1 MEMKVIPLA
10 RVKPLLCQFAVSLHF
25 KLSKKMENENIA
37 EEPLLP
43 YNQPLDFQQ
52 VWRMFQ
58 ETDRILTE
66 KFKETDRILT
76 EKFQETDKQLK
87 ETDKQLKET
96 DKQLKETDR
105 MLSSKFSETDR
116 KIRKLDQLFTS
127 QWGKLVE
134 SLVEGDL
141 VKLLNQKGIAVH
153 RTVQRAD
160 GNYQGQN
167 FEYDIIAIN
176 GAEIVIVEV
185 KTTLR
190 PDDVTD
196 FHEKL
201 WKAKTYLPE
210 YHDKIIYGAVA
221 FITVEGSSHRMAEKQ
236 GFFVIRA
243 TGSSSSI
250 VNRENFKPKAF

>member
-1 MEMKVIPLA
+1 
-10 RVKPLLCQFAVSLHF
+10 
-25 KLSKKMENENIA
+25 MENENIA
-37 EEPLLP
+37 GEPMVP

-58 ETDRILTE
+58 ETDRMLTE
-66 KFKETDRILT
+66 KFKETDR
-76 EKFQETDKQLK
+76 
-87 ETDKQLKET
+87 
-96 DKQLKETDR
+96 
-105 MLSSKFSETDR
+105 MLSAKFSETDKR
-116 KIRKLDQLFTS
+116 IRKLDQLFTS

-141 VKLLNQKGIAVH
+141 VRLLNEKGIAVH
-153 RTVQRAD
+153 RTMQRVD
-160 GNYQGQN
+160 GNFEGQN
-167 FEYDIIAIN
+167 FEYDLIAIN
-176 GAEIVIVEV
+176 GTEIVIVEV

-190 PDDVTD
+190 PDDVTV

-210 YHDKIIYGAVA
+210 YHDKIIYGAMA

-236 GFFVIRA
+236 GLFVIRA

-250 VNRENFKPKAF
+250 INRDDFKPKAF

>member
-1 MEMKVIPLA
+1 
-10 RVKPLLCQFAVSLHF
+10 
-25 KLSKKMENENIA
+25 MENENIA
-37 EEPLLP
+37 QEPMVP

-58 ETDRILTE
+58 ETDRQLKETDRILTE
-66 KFKETDRILT
+66 KFKETDRMLT
-76 EKFQETDKQLK
+76 EKF
-87 ETDKQLKET
+87 
-96 DKQLKETDR
+96 KETDR
-105 MLSSKFSETDR
+105 MLSAKFSETDKR
-116 KIRKLDQLFTS
+116 IRKLDQLFTS

-141 VKLLNQKGIAVH
+141 VRLLNEKGIAVH
-153 RTVQRAD
+153 RTMQRVD
-160 GNYQGQN
+160 GNYEGQN
-167 FEYDIIAIN
+167 FEYDLIAIN
-176 GAEIVIVEV
+176 GIEIVIVEV

-190 PDDVTD
+190 SDDVTV

-210 YHDKIIYGAVA
+210 YHDKIIYGAMA

-236 GFFVIRA
+236 GLFVIRA

-250 VNRENFKPKAF
+250 INRDDFKPKAF

>member
-1 MEMKVIPLA
+1 
-10 RVKPLLCQFAVSLHF
+10 
-25 KLSKKMENENIA
+25 MENNNTA
-37 EEPLLP
+37 EEPIVP

-66 KFKETDRILT
+66 KFQETDKLLT
-76 EKFQETDKQLK
+76 EKFK
-87 ETDKQLKET
+87 ETDKQFK
-96 DKQLKETDR
+96 
-105 MLSSKFSETDR
+105 ETDR
-116 KIRKLDQLFTS
+116 KIRELDRLFTS

-141 VKLLNQKGIAVH
+141 IKLLKEREIQVESIIP
-153 RTVQRAD
+153 RRR
-160 GNYQGQN
+160 GNKNGQN
-167 FEYDIIAIN
+167 YEFDLIAIN
-176 GAEIVIVEV
+176 GTEMVIVEV

-190 PDDVTD
+190 PDDIDD
-196 FHEKL
+196 FHKKL
-201 WKAKTYLPE
+201 WKAKTYMPE

-221 FITVEGSSHRMAEKQ
+221 FITADGSSDRMAENQ

-250 VNRENFKPKAF
+250 VNKPGFKPKAF